1 MAGPKHRFCQHPSP
15 YWSPFFPGLA
25 EFCFLVIWSFI
36 SCTVQ
41 LGPCCFEV
49 ASLGRREDLA
59 NVMLLLAAEKTTLLL
74 RYVDF
79 PSFAV
84 TAL

>member
-1 MAGPKHRFCQHPSP
+1 MV
-15 YWSPFFPGLA
+15 L
-25 EFCFLVIWSFI
+25 
-36 SCTVQ
+36 
-41 LGPCCFEV
+41 LGSCCFEV

-79 PSFAV
+79 PFFCCHRIVMMLSFLEAFRKTEMISFV
-84 TAL
+84 SNLLPEDTYLAAHTGAT